1 MAKSKAKMKK
11 GITAVGYAPVN
22 FGEENSSITYG
33 NIKYLLSNVA
43 GGREYSAEPRGDS
56 QKIYADSVAIYGD
69 VVNDG
74 YDINLTLL
82 SAFDEGVN
90 ADWLNEKKDEKG
102 TAEYADGEEFP
113 YFALIIHED
122 TSDGVGQITI
132 YYYCQVSGRPSD
144 SGKTGEG
151 STFDYDFPEYP
162 IVASPRPTDML
173 VRYRISGKEKLSAIP
188 EPTALETTSAEENGK
203 PVTAAPASTA
213 AKSSSK

>member
-11 GITAVGYAPVN
+11 GITAVGYAPVI
-22 FGEENSSITYG
+22 FGEDNGSITYG

-56 QKIYADSVAIYGD
+56 QKIYADSVAVYGD

-122 TSDGVGQITI
+122 TSDGVGLITV
-132 YYYCQVSGRPSD
+132 YHYCQASGRPSD

-151 STFDYDFPEYP
+151 NTFDYEFPEYP
-162 IVASPRPTDML
+162 IISSPRPTDML
-173 VRYRISGKEKLSAIP
+173 VRYKISGKGHLTAIP
-188 EPTALETTSAEENGK
+188 EPEKTKSMSATEEKPTAEV
-203 PVTAAPASTA
+203 PVSTA
-213 AKSSSK
+213 AKSTSK